1 MSSFTIDEIKK
12 GFATEDDFMEWRD
25 RMMKRREFLIKRI
38 ERIRRGRAMR
48 NEPPLK
54 RLPNFAEIEKQLAE
68 DTSLNRITEIQ
79 WRKFSGN

>member
-12 GFATEDDFMEWRD
+12 GFATEDDFLEWRD

-54 RLPNFAEIEKQLAE
+54 RLPNFAGIEKQLAE
-68 DTSLNRITEIQ
+68 DTSSNRITEVI
-79 WRKFSGN
+79 WRRLNGN